1 MLESQIICQNRYQL
15 IQQLGENQGR
25 QTWLASDLSHQNQVV
40 VKLLAF
46 SPQME
51 WEQLKLFE
59 REAAVLQRLNHPRIP
74 KYRDYF
80 FLEKEEGDGLC
91 WFGLVQDFI
100 PGISLQQL
108 ITQGKKFT
116 ESQIKDIATQVLE
129 ILIYLHKLAPPIWH
143 RDIKPSNLLLG
154 EDNQIYLLDFGA
166 VQNQGAAEG
175 VTFTVV
181 GTTGYAPLEQFWG
194 KTVPASDLYA
204 LGATII
210 HLLTGISPADLP
222 QEKLR
227 IKFADRVSVN
237 RAFVKWVEGMTEP
250 DPHQRYQTALS
261 ALEDLKAGHFLKD
274 DFRIIS
280 SPFSEK
286 VKLAKSHQELKI
298 VLPING
304 QYRDFVLSPI
314 PDKYPVKWGILPLRV
329 IVGILGIVGLL
340 GLLFSGLMVSLS
352 VSGFMLLLGGY
363 GLWVLAH
370 SSKWDILLMLVIVG
384 LLGLLFWGPMVLSP
398 FVGFILLLI
407 PIFGYGLW
415 GLARSSKVVR
425 VSLILV
431 VELLILVVG
440 WQLLKI
446 PLGLLMLSIAILGY
460 GLWHQSKI
468 SWIMVLFVLFAS
480 AGYIF
485 WMFIAYE
492 EDRYTLGLEAWNMAN
507 DLQSRVIFG
516 SVLCGLWEF
525 GKVVLNLERISS
537 TPSSFDGED
546 DIHFDRQQFV
556 IKKQRGG
563 KCVHRA
569 QGKTPE
575 IDDCQ
580 LSDSAISI
588 LAGGKKYVFADG
600 IGGRERKWIVT
611 EIREWLQE
619 SKN

>member
-1 MLESQIICQNRYQL
+1 MLPSQIICQNRYQL

-59 REAAVLQRLNHPRIP
+59 REAEVLQGLDHPKIP

-80 FLEKEEGDGLC
+80 SLEKEEGDGLC

-129 ILIYLHKLAPPIWH
+129 ILIYLHELAPPILH

-166 VQNQGAAEG
+166 VQNQGAVEG

-194 KTVPASDLYA
+194 KAVPASDLYA

-210 HLLTGISPADLP
+210 HLLTGISPTDLP

-261 ALEDLKAGHFLKD
+261 ALEDLKAGRFLKD
-274 DFRIIS
+274 NFQLIT
-280 SPFSEK
+280 SPFGEK
-286 VKLAKSHQELKI
+286 VKLGKSHQELKI
-298 VLPING
+298 VLPIIT
-304 QYRDFVLSPI
+304 D
-314 PDKYPVKWGILPLRV
+314 DKYQVFLPVLFIQLVLLS
-329 IVGILGIVGLL
+329 ILGAVFLVTTSQPIQIALILSNLMTILCQGLWRRS
-340 GLLFSGLMVSLS
+340 GIAWKIISIILFAPVILIIFVCLFGSSLS
-352 VSGFMLLLGGY
+352 VLIF
-363 GLWVLAH
+363 
-370 SSKWDILLMLVIVG
+370 
-384 LLGLLFWGPMVLSP
+384 FPLST
-398 FVGFILLLI
+398 LI
-407 PIFGYGLW
+407 
-415 GLARSSKVVR
+415 
-425 VSLILV
+425 
-431 VELLILVVG
+431 
-440 WQLLKI
+440 
-446 PLGLLMLSIAILGY
+446 
-460 GLWHQSKI
+460 
-468 SWIMVLFVLFAS
+468 
-480 AGYIF
+480 
-485 WMFIAYE
+485 
-492 EDRYTLGLEAWNMAN
+492 
-507 DLQSRVIFG
+507 
-516 SVLCGLWEF
+516 
-525 GKVVLNLERISS
+525 GKVVFNLKRISS
-537 TPSSFDGED
+537 PQSSHSQY
-546 DIHFDRQQFV
+546 DIHFDREQFV
-556 IKKQRGG
+556 IEQIRGG
-563 KCVHRA
+563 KCVDRA

-580 LSDSAISI
+580 LTDSAISI
-588 LAGGKKYVFADG
+588 LAGGKKYMFGDG
-600 IGGRERKWIVT
+600 VGERERKWIVT

>member
-1 MLESQIICQNRYQL
+1 MLPSQIICQNHYQL
-15 IQQLGENQGR
+15 IQQLGENQSR
-25 QTWLASDLSHQNQVV
+25 QTWLASDLSQGNQVV

-59 REAAVLQRLNHPRIP
+59 REAEVLQRLNHPQIP
-74 KYRDYF
+74 GYRDYF
-80 FLEKEEGDGLC
+80 SLEKEEGDGLC

-237 RAFVKWVEGMTEP
+237 RAFIKWVEGMTEP
-250 DPHQRYQTALS
+250 DPHQRYQRALS

-274 DFRIIS
+274 NFPLIT
-280 SPFSEK
+280 SPFGEK
-286 VKLAKSHQELKI
+286 VKLGKSHQELKI
-298 VLPING
+298 VLPILTEP
-304 QYRDFVLSPI
+304 YRDFVLLRIPKKYRVKKVLTPVQIIIKVLYVLLIIALTIAIVWYIPI
-314 PDKYPVKWGILPLRV
+314 
-329 IVGILGIVGLL
+329 
-340 GLLFSGLMVSLS
+340 
-352 VSGFMLLLGGY
+352 GY
-363 GLWVLAH
+363 LIRII
-370 SSKWDILLMLVIVG
+370 ILLVSVLLV
-384 LLGLLFWGPMVLSP
+384 FWE
-398 FVGFILLLI
+398 
-407 PIFGYGLW
+407 LW
-415 GLARSSKVVR
+415 EVYK
-425 VSLILV
+425 
-431 VELLILVVG
+431 
-440 WQLLKI
+440 
-446 PLGLLMLSIAILGY
+446 
-460 GLWHQSKI
+460 
-468 SWIMVLFVLFAS
+468 
-480 AGYIF
+480 
-485 WMFIAYE
+485 
-492 EDRYTLGLEAWNMAN
+492 
-507 DLQSRVIFG
+507 
-516 SVLCGLWEF
+516 VLCGLGELCREVWEVDVVD
-525 GKVVLNLERISS
+525 KVVSKSS
-537 TPSSFDGED
+537 DSGYHID
-546 DIHFDRQQFV
+546 FDREQFV
-556 IKKQRGG
+556 IEHKRAGR
-563 KCVHRA
+563 CLDRA

-580 LSDSAISI
+580 
-588 LAGGKKYVFADG
+588 
-600 IGGRERKWIVT
+600 
-611 EIREWLQE
+611 
-619 SKN
+619 

>member
-1 MLESQIICQNRYQL
+1 MLPSQIICQNRYQL

-25 QTWLASDLSHQNQVV
+25 QTWLASDLSQGNQVV

-59 REAAVLQRLNHPRIP
+59 REAEVLQRLNHPKIP

-80 FLEKEEGDGLC
+80 SLEKEEGDGLC

-129 ILIYLHKLAPPIWH
+129 ILIYLHKLAPQILH

-166 VQNQGAAEG
+166 VQNLGAVEG

-194 KTVPASDLYA
+194 KTVPSSDLYA

-237 RAFVKWVEGMTEP
+237 RAFVQWVEGMTEP

-261 ALEDLKAGHFLKD
+261 ALKDLKAGRFLKD
-274 DFRIIS
+274 NFQLIT
-280 SPFSEK
+280 SPFGEK
-286 VKLAKSHQELKI
+286 VKLGKSHQELKI
-298 VLPING
+298 VLPIIT
-304 QYRDFVLSPI
+304 D
-314 PDKYPVKWGILPLRV
+314 DKYQVLLPVLFIQLVLLS
-329 IVGILGIVGLL
+329 ILGAVFLVITEPI
-340 GLLFSGLMVSLS
+340 MQ
-352 VSGFMLLLGGY
+352 
-363 GLWVLAH
+363 
-370 SSKWDILLMLVIVG
+370 ILLIFLT
-384 LLGLLFWGPMVLSP
+384 
-398 FVGFILLLI
+398 LI
-407 PIFGYGLW
+407 TTL
-415 GLARSSKVVR
+415 
-425 VSLILV
+425 
-431 VELLILVVG
+431 
-440 WQLLKI
+440 
-446 PLGLLMLSIAILGY
+446 LGY
-460 GLWHQSKI
+460 GLWRRSGIAWKI
-468 SWIMVLFVLFAS
+468 VKIVSIILFAP
-480 AGYIF
+480 
-485 WMFIAYE
+485 
-492 EDRYTLGLEAWNMAN
+492 
-507 DLQSRVIFG
+507 VIPFLFLCFLASSL
-516 SVLCGLWEF
+516 SVLIFFPLSILIC
-525 GKVVLNLERISS
+525 KVVLSLKRISS
-537 TPSSFDGED
+537 TQSSHSGYYV
-546 DIHFDRQQFV
+546 HFNTKKFV
-556 IKKQRGG
+556 IEHK
-563 KCVHRA
+563 RA
-569 QGKTPE
+569 GRCLDRAEGKTPK
-575 IDDCQ
+575 INDCQ

-588 LAGGKKYVFADG
+588 LAGGKKYVFGDG
-600 IGGRERKWIVT
+600 VGERERKWIVT

-619 SKN
+619 SKI

>member
-1 MLESQIICQNRYQL
+1 MLQSQIIYQNRYQL

-51 WEQLKLFE
+51 WDQLKLFE
-59 REAAVLQRLNHPRIP
+59 REAEVLQRLNHPKIP

-80 FLEKEEGDGLC
+80 SLEKEEEDGLC

-116 ESQIKDIATQVLE
+116 ESQIKDIATQVLK
-129 ILIYLHKLAPPIWH
+129 ILIYLHELAPPILH

-166 VQNQGAAEG
+166 VQNQAAVEG

-210 HLLTGISPADLP
+210 HLLTGVSPADLP

-237 RAFVKWVEGMTEP
+237 RSFVQWVEGMTEP

-261 ALEDLKAGHFLKD
+261 ALKDLKAGRFLKD
-274 DFRIIS
+274 NFQLIT
-280 SPFSEK
+280 SPFGEK
-286 VKLAKSHQELKI
+286 VKLGKSHQELKI
-298 VLPING
+298 VLPIT
-304 QYRDFVLSPI
+304 D
-314 PDKYPVKWGILPLRV
+314 DKYQVLLPVLFIQLVLLSILV
-329 IVGILGIVGLL
+329 A
-340 GLLFSGLMVSLS
+340 VSL
-352 VSGFMLLLGGY
+352 VITPEKLNIIVLLSSLIPILCY
-363 GLWVLAH
+363 GLWRRSGIAWKIVSIILFAPVIPFLFLCLFVSSYSVL
-370 SSKWDILLMLVIVG
+370 
-384 LLGLLFWGPMVLSP
+384 
-398 FVGFILLLI
+398 
-407 PIFGYGLW
+407 IFF
-415 GLARSSKVVR
+415 
-425 VSLILV
+425 
-431 VELLILVVG
+431 
-440 WQLLKI
+440 
-446 PLGLLMLSIAILGY
+446 PLSILI
-460 GLWHQSKI
+460 
-468 SWIMVLFVLFAS
+468 
-480 AGYIF
+480 
-485 WMFIAYE
+485 
-492 EDRYTLGLEAWNMAN
+492 
-507 DLQSRVIFG
+507 
-516 SVLCGLWEF
+516 C
-525 GKVVLNLERISS
+525 KVVLNLERISS
-537 TPSSFDGED
+537 TQSSHYV
-546 DIHFDRQQFV
+546 HFNTNKFV
-556 IKKQRGG
+556 IEHKRAGR
-563 KCVHRA
+563 CLDRA

-575 IDDCQ
+575 INDCQ
-580 LSDSAISI
+580 LGDSAISI

-600 IGGRERKWIVT
+600 VGERERKWIVT

>member
-1 MLESQIICQNRYQL
+1 MLQSPIIYQNRYQL

-59 REAAVLQRLNHPRIP
+59 REAEVLQRLNHPRIP

-80 FLEKEEGDGLC
+80 SLEKEEGDGLC

-129 ILIYLHKLAPPIWH
+129 ILIYLHKLAPPILH

-166 VQNQGAAEG
+166 VQNQGAVEG

-194 KTVPASDLYA
+194 KAVPASDLYA

-274 DFRIIS
+274 NFQLIT
-280 SPFSEK
+280 SPFGEK
-286 VKLAKSHQELKI
+286 VKLGKSHQELKI
-298 VLPING
+298 VLPIYDYKY
-304 QYRDFVLSPI
+304 QVLL
-314 PDKYPVKWGILPLRV
+314 PDLLIQLVLLS
-329 IVGILGIVGLL
+329 ILGAVFLVITLQPIQIALILSNLITILCQGLWRRSGIAWKIVSII
-340 GLLFSGLMVSLS
+340 LFAPVILILFVCLFVSFLS
-352 VSGFMLLLGGY
+352 VLIF
-363 GLWVLAH
+363 
-370 SSKWDILLMLVIVG
+370 
-384 LLGLLFWGPMVLSP
+384 FPLSR
-398 FVGFILLLI
+398 LI
-407 PIFGYGLW
+407 
-415 GLARSSKVVR
+415 
-425 VSLILV
+425 
-431 VELLILVVG
+431 
-440 WQLLKI
+440 
-446 PLGLLMLSIAILGY
+446 
-460 GLWHQSKI
+460 
-468 SWIMVLFVLFAS
+468 
-480 AGYIF
+480 
-485 WMFIAYE
+485 
-492 EDRYTLGLEAWNMAN
+492 
-507 DLQSRVIFG
+507 
-516 SVLCGLWEF
+516 
-525 GKVVLNLERISS
+525 GKVVFNLKRISS
-537 TPSSFDGED
+537 TQSSHSEYYV
-546 DIHFDRQQFV
+546 HFNTKKFV
-556 IKKQRGG
+556 IEQIRDG
-563 KCVHRA
+563 KCLDRA
-569 QGKTPE
+569 EGKTPE

-580 LSDSAISI
+580 LSDSAIWI
-588 LAGGKKYVFADG
+588 LAGGKKYMFGDG
-600 IGGRERKWIVT
+600 VGERERKWIVT

>member
-1 MLESQIICQNRYQL
+1 MLQSQIIYQNRYQL

-59 REAAVLQRLNHPRIP
+59 REAAVLQRLNHPKIP

-80 FLEKEEGDGLC
+80 SLEKEEGDGLC

-116 ESQIKDIATQVLE
+116 ESQIKDITTQVLE
-129 ILIYLHKLAPPIWH
+129 ILIYLHELAPPILH

-166 VQNQGAAEG
+166 VQNQGAVEG

-194 KTVPASDLYA
+194 KTVPSSDLYA

-237 RAFVKWVEGMTEP
+237 HSFVKWVAGMTEP

-261 ALEDLKAGHFLKD
+261 ALEDLKAGRFLKD
-274 DFRIIS
+274 NFQLIT
-280 SPFSEK
+280 SPFGEK
-286 VKLAKSHQELKI
+286 VKLGKSHQELKI
-298 VLPING
+298 VLPI
-304 QYRDFVLSPI
+304 D
-314 PDKYPVKWGILPLRV
+314 DKYQVILPVLLLIHLVLLMIFGAFFNV
-329 IVGILGIVGLL
+329 ILFLCLIVSPL
-340 GLLFSGLMVSLS
+340 SGLMFFPLSL
-352 VSGFMLLLGGY
+352 Y
-363 GLWVLAH
+363 
-370 SSKWDILLMLVIVG
+370 
-384 LLGLLFWGPMVLSP
+384 
-398 FVGFILLLI
+398 
-407 PIFGYGLW
+407 
-415 GLARSSKVVR
+415 
-425 VSLILV
+425 
-431 VELLILVVG
+431 
-440 WQLLKI
+440 
-446 PLGLLMLSIAILGY
+446 IA
-460 GLWHQSKI
+460 
-468 SWIMVLFVLFAS
+468 
-480 AGYIF
+480 
-485 WMFIAYE
+485 E
-492 EDRYTLGLEAWNMAN
+492 
-507 DLQSRVIFG
+507 
-516 SVLCGLWEF
+516 
-525 GKVVLNLERISS
+525 VVLNLKRILS
-537 TPSSFDGED
+537 TQSYHSEYSV
-546 DIHFDRQQFV
+546 HFNTNKFV
-556 IKKQRGG
+556 IEHK
-563 KCVHRA
+563 RA
-569 QGKTPE
+569 SRCLDREEGKTPE
-575 IDDCQ
+575 INDCQ

-588 LAGGKKYVFADG
+588 LAGGKKYMFGDG
-600 IGGRERKWIVT
+600 VGERERKWIVT

-619 SKN
+619 

>member
-59 REAAVLQRLNHPRIP
+59 REAEVLQRLNHPQIP

-80 FLEKEEGDGLC
+80 SLEKEEGDGLC
-91 WFGLVQDFI
+91 WFGLVQVFI

-129 ILIYLHKLAPPIWH
+129 ILIYLHELAPPILH

-166 VQNQGAAEG
+166 VQNQGAVEG

-194 KTVPASDLYA
+194 KTVPSSDLYA

-237 RAFVKWVEGMTEP
+237 RAFVQWVEGMTEP

-261 ALEDLKAGHFLKD
+261 ALEDLKAGRFLKD
-274 DFRIIS
+274 NFQLIT
-280 SPFSEK
+280 SPFGEK
-286 VKLAKSHQELKI
+286 VKLGKSHQELKI
-298 VLPING
+298 VLPITG
-304 QYRDFVLSPI
+304 QYGDFVLSPI
-314 PDKYPVKWGILPLRV
+314 PEKYPVKLDILP
-329 IVGILGIVGLL
+329 I
-340 GLLFSGLMVSLS
+340 
-352 VSGFMLLLGGY
+352 
-363 GLWVLAH
+363 
-370 SSKWDILLMLVIVG
+370 LVIVG
-384 LLGLLFWGPMVLSP
+384 FWLSLFFGLTLFFNPTGL
-398 FVGFILLLI
+398 FFAGFIFLI
-407 PIFGYGLW
+407 LTFVGYGL
-415 GLARSSKVVR
+415 LEAACSSEVMLVF
-425 VSLILV
+425 LILV
-431 VELLILVVG
+431 LELIE
-440 WQLLKI
+440 WQFLKI
-446 PLGLLMLSIAILGY
+446 PLGLSILSMAILGY

-468 SWIMVLFVLFAS
+468 AGIMVLFILFT
-480 AGYIF
+480 YEF
-485 WMFIAYE
+485 YLFFDFMFE

-525 GKVVLNLERISS
+525 GEVVLNLERISS
-537 TPSSFDGED
+537 TQSSPDEYYV
-546 DIHFDRQQFV
+546 HFNTKKFV
-556 IKKQRGG
+556 IEHKRGG

-575 IDDCQ
+575 INDCQ
-580 LSDSAISI
+580 LTDSAIAI
-588 LAGGKKYVFADG
+588 CARNKRKYIFGDG
-600 IGGRERKWIVT
+600 VGERERKWIVT

-619 SKN
+619 SKI

>member
-1 MLESQIICQNRYQL
+1 MLPSQIIYQNRYQL

-25 QTWLASDLSHQNQVV
+25 QTWLASDLSQGNQVV

-51 WEQLKLFE
+51 WDQLKLFE

-80 FLEKEEGDGLC
+80 SLEKEEGDGLC

-108 ITQGKKFT
+108 ITQGNKFT

-129 ILIYLHKLAPPIWH
+129 ILIYLHKLTPPIWH

-166 VQNQGAAEG
+166 VQNQGAVEG

-194 KTVPASDLYA
+194 KAVPASDLYA

-261 ALEDLKAGHFLKD
+261 ALEDLKAGRFLKD
-274 DFRIIS
+274 NFRIIT
-280 SPFSEK
+280 SPFGEK
-286 VKLAKSHQELKI
+286 VKMGKSHQELQFKI
-298 VLPING
+298 VITDDNDLH
-304 QYRDFVLSPI
+304 FCVVLLI
-314 PDKYPVKWGILPLRV
+314 QLCQLCRQWQ
-329 IVGILGIVGLL
+329 
-340 GLLFSGLMVSLS
+340 LF
-352 VSGFMLLLGGY
+352 FIIICEWLLLG
-363 GLWVLAH
+363 
-370 SSKWDILLMLVIVG
+370 
-384 LLGLLFWGPMVLSP
+384 
-398 FVGFILLLI
+398 
-407 PIFGYGLW
+407 
-415 GLARSSKVVR
+415 
-425 VSLILV
+425 
-431 VELLILVVG
+431 
-440 WQLLKI
+440 I
-446 PLGLLMLSIAILGY
+446 PLEVSILSSAILGY
-460 GLWHQSKI
+460 GLSLRWGIAWKMLMFRFIFVTAI
-468 SWIMVLFVLFAS
+468 SFFLLWILLLCYIPDRRTVTFVVDFFKS
-480 AGYIF
+480 
-485 WMFIAYE
+485 M
-492 EDRYTLGLEAWNMAN
+492 
-507 DLQSRVIFG
+507 VIFG
-516 SVLCGLWEF
+516 SVLCGLWEV
-525 GKVVLNLERISS
+525 GKVVLNLKRISS
-537 TPSSFDGED
+537 TQYSPDECYVYFNTKK
-546 DIHFDRQQFV
+546 FV
-556 IKKQRGG
+556 IEHKRDG
-563 KCVHRA
+563 KCLDRA
-569 QGKTPE
+569 QGETPE
-575 IDDCQ
+575 INDCQ

-588 LAGGKKYVFADG
+588 LAGGEKYMFADG
-600 IGGRERKWIVT
+600 VGERERKWIVT

>member
-1 MLESQIICQNRYQL
+1 MLPSQIIYQNRYQL

-51 WEQLKLFE
+51 WEQIKLFE

-80 FLEKEEGDGLC
+80 SLEKEEGDGLC

-108 ITQGKKFT
+108 ITQGNKFT

-129 ILIYLHKLAPPIWH
+129 ILVYLHELAPQILH

-166 VQNQGAAEG
+166 VQNQGAVEG

-237 RAFVKWVEGMTEP
+237 RAFVQWVEGMTEP

-261 ALEDLKAGHFLKD
+261 ALEDLKAGRFLKD
-274 DFRIIS
+274 NFQLIT
-280 SPFSEK
+280 SPFGEK
-286 VKLAKSHQELKI
+286 VKLGKSHQELKI
-298 VLPING
+298 VLPITG
-304 QYRDFVLSPI
+304 QYGDFVLSPI
-314 PDKYPVKWGILPLRV
+314 PEKYPVKLDILP
-329 IVGILGIVGLL
+329 I
-340 GLLFSGLMVSLS
+340 
-352 VSGFMLLLGGY
+352 
-363 GLWVLAH
+363 
-370 SSKWDILLMLVIVG
+370 LVI
-384 LLGLLFWGPMVLSP
+384 
-398 FVGFILLLI
+398 
-407 PIFGYGLW
+407 
-415 GLARSSKVVR
+415 
-425 VSLILV
+425 
-431 VELLILVVG
+431 VELLILVVE
-440 WQLLKI
+440 WQFLKI
-446 PLGLLMLSIAILGY
+446 PLGLSMLSMAILGY

-468 SWIMVLFVLFAS
+468 AWIMVLFVLVSPVGLFLELLEFE
-480 AGYIF
+480 Y
-485 WMFIAYE
+485 
-492 EDRYTLGLEAWNMAN
+492 DRYTLGLEAWNMAN

-537 TPSSFDGED
+537 TQSSPDEYYV
-546 DIHFDRQQFV
+546 HFNRKKFV
-556 IKKQRGG
+556 IEDKRSG
-563 KCVHRA
+563 KCLDRA

-580 LSDSAISI
+580 LTDSAISI
-588 LAGGKKYVFADG
+588 LAGGKKYVFGDG
-600 IGGRERKWIVT
+600 VGERERKWIVT

-619 SKN
+619 SKI

>member
-1 MLESQIICQNRYQL
+1 MIRLMAKGCLIKTMLPSQIICQNRYQL

-25 QTWLASDLSHQNQVV
+25 QTWLASDLSQGNQVV

-59 REAAVLQRLNHPRIP
+59 REAEVLQRLNHPKIP

-80 FLEKEEGDGLC
+80 SLEKEEGDGLC

-129 ILIYLHKLAPPIWH
+129 ILIYLHKLAPQILH

-166 VQNQGAAEG
+166 VQNLGAVEG

-237 RAFVKWVEGMTEP
+237 RAFVQWVEGMTEP

-261 ALEDLKAGHFLKD
+261 ALKDLKAGRFLKD
-274 DFRIIS
+274 TFQLIT
-280 SPFSEK
+280 SPFGEK
-286 VKLAKSHQELKI
+286 VILAKSHQELKI
-298 VLPING
+298 VLPIPEK
-304 QYRDFVLSPI
+304 YRVYHKDVVFIKGVRLLLLCLLGGVFLVCWLFILFCFCLGFITTPLAVVLQSP
-314 PDKYPVKWGILPLRV
+314 
-329 IVGILGIVGLL
+329 LL
-340 GLLFSGLMVSLS
+340 GLLKALYLLLFSLVSLF
-352 VSGFMLLLGGY
+352 VVAQLGY
-363 GLWVLAH
+363 L
-370 SSKWDILLMLVIVG
+370 
-384 LLGLLFWGPMVLSP
+384 
-398 FVGFILLLI
+398 
-407 PIFGYGLW
+407 LW
-415 GLARSSKVVR
+415 GSVRS
-425 VSLILV
+425 LV
-431 VELLILVVG
+431 
-440 WQLLKI
+440 KSF
-446 PLGLLMLSIAILGY
+446 LSTDEY
-460 GLWHQSKI
+460 
-468 SWIMVLFVLFAS
+468 
-480 AGYIF
+480 
-485 WMFIAYE
+485 
-492 EDRYTLGLEAWNMAN
+492 
-507 DLQSRVIFG
+507 
-516 SVLCGLWEF
+516 C
-525 GKVVLNLERISS
+525 
-537 TPSSFDGED
+537 
-546 DIHFDRQQFV
+546 IHFDREQFV
-556 IKKQRGG
+556 IKYQRAG
-563 KCVHRA
+563 KCLDREE
-569 QGKTPE
+569 GKTPE
-575 IDDCQ
+575 INDCQ
-580 LSDSAISI
+580 LTDSAIAI
-588 LAGGKKYVFADG
+588 CARNKRKYIFGDG
-600 IGGRERKWIVT
+600 VGERERKWIVT